1 MINHILLL
9 FLGTIIYEFI
19 RYVNFKDIFKAN
31 IRIYKK
37 ILELFNYKNVS
48 DFRKEKLIFY
58 YSKSL
63 SLISLKIFSIII
75 AILIFLFLLSLI
87 SKSFLN
93 LIISLLGI
101 MELSIFIVIYHLLR
115 KKMIQSYSNLQ
126 KFLHDLVLSKKFI
139 NKSLFEI
146 EKNYI
151 S

>member
-9 FLGTIIYEFI
+9 CLGTIIYEFI

-37 ILELFNYKNVS
+37 ILGLFKYKKAS

-101 MELSIFIVIYHLLR
+101 MELSIFIIIYHLLR
-115 KKMIQSYSNLQ
+115 KKNDTKL
-126 KFLHDLVLSKKFI
+126 
-139 NKSLFEI
+139 
-146 EKNYI
+146 
-151 S
+151 